1 MDKKS
6 CLKKLE
12 EKTCIKKFVSKEKL
26 VSKEKRVSSMDLNST
41 VTLIPTIIL
50 NGNNVTSESNL
61 EEEYQQ
67 FLQKYRNNHFIELI
81 AYLAL
86 FGIGSSSNLY
96 VFHQLMRPE
105 NRNNRMNSL
114 LRHLT
119 FADLMVIFIAMMMEI
134 LQRIIVV
141 WYFGDFLCKFMSTFK
156 IFTLYASSNIIVC
169 IALDRFFAFVRPLSI
184 VTAEERNKQ
193 FLAVSYLL
201 SFLQSL
207 PQVSS
212 NSLIDLLKLITKF

>member
-1 MDKKS
+1 
-6 CLKKLE
+6 
-12 EKTCIKKFVSKEKL
+12 
-26 VSKEKRVSSMDLNST
+26 MDLNST
-41 VTLIPTIIL
+41 ITLIPTMIL
-50 NGNNVTSESNL
+50 NRNNVTSSNMTSDSNL
-61 EEEYQQ
+61 EQEYEQ
-67 FLQKYRNNHFIELI
+67 FLQKYRNNHLIELI

-212 NSLIDLLKLITKF
+212 YSLVDFLKLITKF